1 MRTMRALLALLAL
14 AIPATLLGQAK
25 PSISIGPPPLPQ
37 YEQPLCPGDGYL
49 WTPGYWAYDESV
61 SGYYWVDGEWIVA
74 PEEGFLWTP
83 GYWAL
88 ESGEYRFSEGYWG
101 PQVGFYGGINYGFGY
116 SGDGYAGGRWNDGQ
130 FFYNRSENNV
140 DATRN
145 RNVYDTHFKNQNPS
159 RVSFNGTNGG
169 IEARPTSEQEA
180 AGKQRHIAPTAV
192 QIENA
197 QTSRISPTFR
207 SSSNHGNAAR
217 PEEAQPIEALKP
229 DGARPTT
236 VEPRVEQLK
245 TKPENDQPH
254 SFTHPDNLAP
264 ICASQANRF
273 REVEG

>member
-140 DATRN
+140 DVTRN

-207 SSSNHGNAAR
+207 SSSNRGNASR

-264 ICASQANRF
+264 IVRPKPTDS
-273 REVEG
+273 GK

>member
-116 SGDGYAGGRWNDGQ
+116 SGEGYAGGRWNDGQ

-180 AGKQRHIAPTAV
+180 AGK
-192 QIENA
+192 
-197 QTSRISPTFR
+197 
-207 SSSNHGNAAR
+207 
-217 PEEAQPIEALKP
+217 
-229 DGARPTT
+229 
-236 VEPRVEQLK
+236 
-245 TKPENDQPH
+245 
-254 SFTHPDNLAP
+254 
-264 ICASQANRF
+264 
-273 REVEG
+273 